1 MWLESKEISEWAYE
15 YCLLKKDK
23 PEIRKY
29 ITDSMWSYYYCKD
42 IKDRSEI
49 RKNITDPYWAFKYC
63 RDIKDDPEV
72 RKYVDKG
79 LENVLS
85 ILRGK

>member
-1 MWLESKEISEWAYE
+1 MWLEPRELSGWAYW
-15 YCLLKKDK
+15 YCMYKKDK
-23 PEIRKY
+23 PEIRKN
-29 ITDSMWSYYYCKD
+29 ITNSKYSYHYCID

-72 RKYVDKG
+72 RKYRDKG